1 MTAEEVYE
9 YVLAW
14 AKAYDTPFAETLDT
28 YKERAIAAFAIG
40 RGGKKPRKDFAT
52 WAEAK
57 KFISFFFPAYFAI
70 EDEINGFAKEDIK
83 AALAKFEAGY
93 SASDDAT
100 VWFDKVKAIAEEL
113 GYCSNMKEYK
123 ANPDAYPG
131 NVGDISTFIRV
142 ALTGRTN
149 SPDLYTVMQIL
160 GSEESLARIHSYYEG
175 L

>member
-1 MTAEEVYE
+1 
-9 YVLAW
+9 
-14 AKAYDTPFAETLDT
+14 
-28 YKERAIAAFAIG
+28 
-40 RGGKKPRKDFAT
+40 
-52 WAEAK
+52 
-57 KFISFFFPAYFAI
+57 
-70 EDEINGFAKEDIK
+70 
-83 AALAKFEAGY
+83 
-93 SASDDAT
+93 
-100 VWFDKVKAIAEEL
+100 VKAIAEEL